1 MQLFVLAC
9 ACVNA
14 LSMAKQGSIMMLIQG
29 LNMFNYLACF
39 DINKPV
45 AKLKCETE
53 VKTKFH
59 FAVVLCL
66 LQCLHVVMMKAD
78 CDHLLQFGS

>member
-1 MQLFVLAC
+1 MQLICSC
-9 ACVNA
+9 ACINV

-29 LNMFNYLACF
+29 LKNMFNHLACF
-39 DINKPV
+39 NINKPV
-45 AKLKCETE
+45 AKLKCENE

-66 LQCLHVVMMKAD
+66 LQCRHVVMMKAD
-78 CDHLLQFGS
+78 WDHIFQCGS